1 MRQESKHSRDE
12 YAVVAEISLTFV
24 WWQAKQAEAVQATKE
39 SQRLR
44 ARLGQAAPATAGSR
58 SGSQVGSRAPSQVQS
73 QAPSQAPSKAPSR
86 APSHR
91 SNADAADAP
100 APAPGIKK
108 SSSILGSLFKGKNK

>member
-1 MRQESKHSRDE
+1 MKIPNTTPEMDDSNI
-12 YAVVAEISLTFV
+12 ISGKNC
-24 WWQAKQAEAVQATKE
+24 Q
-39 SQRLR
+39 
-44 ARLGQAAPATAGSR
+44 
-58 SGSQVGSRAPSQVQS
+58 
-73 QAPSQAPSKAPSR
+73 PSQAPSKAPSR